1 MPRYAIIVDP
11 LSTGREYP
19 AAFRAAGV
27 LPIAV
32 LSTPEPVEVLKD
44 TWHPGN
50 FETVHYHD
58 GDLSD
63 GAVAALAARLREYD
77 PLCILPGAESGI
89 RLYEALV
96 PILLPDTG
104 NLPGLGDARRDKWE
118 MAKAVAAAGVPHLRQ
133 FFSDDADE
141 IAAWL
146 AETGLDQQPIVIKP
160 PNSGGTDDV
169 HMVPAGG
176 EWRHLF
182 DRMVSDVNHLG
193 LVNGGILVQEF
204 AEGSEYLVDS
214 YSVDGQHGLVDV
226 CRYTKLRKGDRI
238 GIYDRVD
245 FLPPDHP
252 DVQQV
257 WPYTVRVLDALGF
270 RNGCGHAEIM
280 LTPNGPRLIEIAER
294 PAGGGHQVIT
304 KIATG
309 SNHILRTVA
318 HRVHGEFRPS
328 YELLQHLCGVFI
340 SAPHAGIWRN
350 AEIFDE
356 LEQLPTYVDKN
367 FPKGTGDWVQSTDD
381 LSSFL
386 AWVTLVSTEQEAI
399 EVDYRRVKELE
410 KQIVIDACARPGAVP
425 AAAETAGVG
434 A

>member
-19 AAFRAAGV
+19 AAFRAEGV
-27 LPIAV
+27 SPIAV
-32 LSTPEPVEVLKD
+32 LSTPKPVHVLED
-44 TWHPGN
+44 TWHPEN
-50 FETVHYHD
+50 FDHVHYFD
-58 GDLSD
+58 GDY
-63 GAVAALAARLREYD
+63 APERIEELAAVLSEYD
-77 PLCILPGAESGI
+77 PICLVVGAETGV

-96 PILLPDTG
+96 PLM
-104 NLPGLGDARRDKWE
+104 LPGSGNVYELRDARRDKWE
-118 MAKAVAAAGVPHLRQ
+118 MARAVAAAGIPHLRQ
-133 FFSDDADE
+133 LFSADADE
-141 IAAWL
+141 IAAWI
-146 AETGLDQQPIVIKP
+146 AENDLSRSDLVVKP

-169 HMVPAGG
+169 HIVPAGSDD
-176 EWRHLF
+176 WRPLLA
-182 DRMVSDVNHLG
+182 RMATDVNHLG
-193 LVNGGILVQEF
+193 MVNGGILIQEF
-204 AEGSEYLVDS
+204 AAGDEFLVDS
-214 YSVDGQHGLVDV
+214 YSVDGKHGLVDV

-245 FLPPDHP
+245 FLPPDHEQTRI
-252 DVQQV
+252 VWEYTQQ
-257 WPYTVRVLDALGF
+257 VLDALGF

-294 PAGGGHQVIT
+294 PAGGGHQKISR
-304 KIATG
+304 IATG

-318 HRVHGEFRPS
+318 HRVHGEFRES

-367 FPKGTGDWVQSTDD
+367 FPKGTGDWVESTDD

-386 AWVTLVSTEQEAI
+386 AWVTLVAPDEESI
-399 EVDYRRVKELE
+399 NVDYRRVKELE
-410 KQIVIDACARPGAVP
+410 KQIVIDPQP
-425 AAAETAGVG
+425 APSATTVEVSA
-434 A
+434 

>member
-19 AAFRAAGV
+19 AAFRAEGV

-32 LSTPEPVEVLKD
+32 LSTPEPVDVLKD
-44 TWHPGN
+44 TWHPEN
-50 FETVHYHD
+50 FEVVLCHD
-58 GDLSD
+58 GDLSY
-63 GAVAALAARLREYD
+63 GAVQALARTLAGYD
-77 PLCILPGAESGI
+77 PLCILPGAETGI

-96 PILLPDTG
+96 PILLPGTG
-104 NLPGLGDARRDKWE
+104 NVGALADARRDKWE

-133 FFSDDADE
+133 LFSADADE
-141 IAAWL
+141 IAAWI
-146 AETGLDQQPIVIKP
+146 AENDLTGSDLVVKP

-169 HMVPAGG
+169 HIVPAGSD
-176 EWRHLF
+176 EWRPLLA
-182 DRMVSDVNHLG
+182 RMTNDINHLG
-193 LVNGGILVQEF
+193 MVNGGILIQEF
-204 AEGSEYLVDS
+204 AAGNEFLVDS
-214 YSVDGQHGLVDV
+214 YSVDGKHGLVDV
-226 CRYTKLRKGDRI
+226 CRYTKVRKGDRI

-245 FLPPDHP
+245 FLTPEDE
-252 DVQQV
+252 QTRIV
-257 WPYTVRVLDALGF
+257 WEYTLQVLDALGF

-280 LTPNGPRLIEIAER
+280 LTPKGPRLIEIAER
-294 PAGGGHQVIT
+294 PAGGGHQYIS

-309 SNHILRTVA
+309 SNHILRTVM
-318 HRVHGEFRPS
+318 HRVHGEFKPS
-328 YELLQHLCGVFI
+328 YELLQHLCGVFV

-356 LEQLPTYVDKN
+356 LEQLPTYVDRN

-386 AWVTLVSTEQEAI
+386 AWVTLVAPDEAAI
-399 EVDYRRVKELE
+399 DLDYRRVKELE
-410 KQIVIDACARPGAVP
+410 KQIVIDACPRPAPVAVP
-425 AAAETAGVG
+425 ETAEVT